1 MNLRSVFNFVGWA
14 LLILAAAML
23 VNALAGVIFQEFA
36 AAWVFAQSA
45 VLIGF
50 LGAAF
55 VLSTRSEGSA
65 FDRQES
71 YVFLV
76 VIWPLLGVAS
86 ALPLYLSAP
95 AIGGYGSIF
104 EAISGI
110 TTTGATVFSSPEEL
124 LQSILLWRAI
134 TQWLGG
140 FLTIVLVVVVLTHLN
155 IGGLEIFQNAIPAG
169 EGGQLSERL
178 LRTARDLFPIYGV
191 MTIACVFALIMSGMP
206 GFDALCHAMS
216 TISTGGFSTHSQGI
230 VAFPGIWIELSLM
243 LFMIVGSVNFTLHWA
258 LLHGRWWLYGRN
270 REFKYLLMTIAGG
283 LVVVPLFAGVVGEL
297 AFWTNFHHSV
307 FAVVSMITTTGYFST
322 GNVTSLGVPVLLLA
336 VLAIVGA
343 STGSTAGGLK
353 LLRFAILLKQ
363 AIRELRRL
371 AHPHGVVNIKFGRQR
386 LSENAIG
393 SVWAY
398 FFVLILVLAGST
410 LLVAL
415 SGVAVETAMAASL
428 AALANTGPVF
438 AIIDAGGYS
447 SLPPET
453 KILLCIVMILGRIE
467 LLAFFTLFN
476 PFYWK
481 N

>member
-1 MNLRSVFNFVGWA
+1 VNLRSVFNFVGWA
-14 LLILAAAML
+14 LLILAVAML
-23 VNALAGVIFQEFA
+23 LNALAGVIFQEYA

-50 LGAAF
+50 LGGGF
-55 VLSTRSEGSA
+55 VLSTRGEGSA

-76 VIWPLLGVAS
+76 VIWPLLGLAS

-95 AIGGYGSIF
+95 IIGGYGSIF

-110 TTTGATVFSSPEEL
+110 TTTGATVFTSPEDL
-124 LQSILLWRAI
+124 LQTILLWRAM

-155 IGGLEIFQNAIPAG
+155 IGGLEIFQNVIPSG

-178 LRTARDLFPIYGV
+178 LRTARDIIPVYGV
-191 MTIACVFALIMSGMP
+191 MTIACLFALMLSGMP

-230 VAFPGIWIELSLM
+230 VAFPGVWIELSLM
-243 LFMIVGSVNFTLHWA
+243 LFMIVGSVNFTLHWG
-258 LLHGRWWLYGRN
+258 LLHGRWWVYKRN
-270 REFKYLLMTIAGG
+270 REFKYLLMTIAAGI
-283 LVVVPLFAGVVGEL
+283 VVVPLFAGAVGEL
-297 AFWTNFHHSV
+297 AFWTSFHHSV
-307 FAVVSMITTTGYFST
+307 FAVISMITTTGYFST
-322 GNVTSLGVPVLLLA
+322 ANISSLGVPVILLA

-353 LLRFAILLKQ
+353 LLRFVILLKQ
-363 AIRELRRL
+363 AIRELHRL
-371 AHPHGVVNIKFGRQR
+371 AHPHGVVSIKFGRQR

-398 FFVLILVLAGST
+398 FFVLILVLAAST
-410 LLVAL
+410 LLVTL
-415 SGVAVETAMAASL
+415 SGVEIETAMAASM
-428 AALANTGPVF
+428 AALANTGPVLTVV
-438 AIIDAGGYS
+438 DAGGYS

-453 KILLCIVMILGRIE
+453 QILLCVVMILGRIE

-476 PFYWK
+476 PSYWK